1 MTKLQQEIKNA
12 RECKCKKCKRLV
24 SWRVAGVC
32 EPLGFAGACGFGL
45 CRCFASALAGLALA
59 AGLASVGWRFCV

>member
-1 MTKLQQEIKNA
+1 M
-12 RECKCKKCKRLV
+12 